1 MVIEMN
7 AGGMAEKEEIC
18 ARDLKDLKPMPRR
31 TQEEQRI
38 FKTSSR
44 SSLSVSMFSISD
56 MFHLTSSKS
65 LTTPIFHFS
74 SSGTEA
80 YLNVFC
86 KLLDVTSPPHL
97 VPMLNRFLP

>member
-1 MVIEMN
+1 MVIKIN
-7 AGGMAEKEEIC
+7 AGGMADKEDIC

-38 FKTSSR
+38 FKTSSS
-44 SSLSVSMFSISD
+44 SSLLVSIFSISE

-80 YLNVFC
+80 YLKVFC
-86 KLLDVTSPPHL
+86 KFLEVPSPLHL
-97 VPMLNRFLP
+97 FPMLNRFLP